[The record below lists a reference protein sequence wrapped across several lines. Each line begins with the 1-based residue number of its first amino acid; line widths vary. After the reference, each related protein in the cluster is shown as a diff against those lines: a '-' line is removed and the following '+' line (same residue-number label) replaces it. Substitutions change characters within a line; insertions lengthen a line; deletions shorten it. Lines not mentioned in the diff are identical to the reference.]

1 MNNIINLSQLITRLA
16 KVTDTDPNTARR
28 FLRTFFATIED
39 ALAEGETVEIKGIG
53 TFRRCDDPAV
63 GTPGTVGFAP
73 DSDFAEEINRPFA
86 VFEAVE
92 LADGLTAE
100 DLEPEIQTE
109 GHIQPEEEYQVQETQ
124 AELEETT
131 SSTAFQTQSQE
142 ESLYETTEE
151 FTAKT
156 HEVPTTEIADNPS
169 IQEPQAE
176 HKAPWE
182 IYGKGSFIEEAKA
195 PETEEETIT
204 ITENISGPENES
216 TDETAIYDTEEEI
229 DDDEER
235 RHKRIWIWIAA
246 AVLALAGI
254 GGYLAAV
261 VTVPIPSYDDII
273 EEETEP
279 IESITETEPTAE
291 LTAEEAIATDLAKN
305 SAIQQPETT
314 ATEPQDAVQTSAPV
328 STPSKEP
335 KYDTVTSKRYLAIM
349 AREYYGRSIYWVFI
363 YEANADKLT
372 DPNKVAPGTRVLI
385 PDKESLP
392 GSSEAER
399 TSIAEKKAAAIQAKY
414 K

>member
-1 MNNIINLSQLITRLA
+1 MNNIINLSQIITRLA

-109 GHIQPEEEYQVQETQ
+109 GHIQSEEEYQVQETQ
-124 AELEETT
+124 AETEETT
-131 SSTAFQTQSQE
+131 SSTAFQTQSRE
-142 ESLYETTEE
+142 ESLYDTTEE

-156 HEVPTTEIADNPS
+156 HEEPTTEIADNPS

-216 TDETAIYDTEEEI
+216 TDETAIYDAEEEI

-246 AVLALAGI
+246 AILALAGI

-291 LTAEEAIATDLAKN
+291 EAIATDLAKN

-314 ATEPQDAVQTSAPV
+314 AADPQPAVQTSAPV
-328 STPSKEP
+328 STP
-335 KYDTVTSKRYLAIM
+335 VKRTEIRHCNIQTLSRNNGQGILRTQYLLGIH
-349 AREYYGRSIYWVFI
+349 
-363 YEANADKLT
+363 L
-372 DPNKVAPGTRVLI
+372 
-385 PDKESLP
+385 
-392 GSSEAER
+392 
-399 TSIAEKKAAAIQAKY
+399 
-414 K
+414 

>member
-142 ESLYETTEE
+142 ESLYDTTE
-151 FTAKT
+151 
-156 HEVPTTEIADNPS
+156 
-169 IQEPQAE
+169 
-176 HKAPWE
+176 
-182 IYGKGSFIEEAKA
+182 
-195 PETEEETIT
+195 
-204 ITENISGPENES
+204 
-216 TDETAIYDTEEEI
+216 
-229 DDDEER
+229 
-235 RHKRIWIWIAA
+235 
-246 AVLALAGI
+246 
-254 GGYLAAV
+254 
-261 VTVPIPSYDDII
+261 
-273 EEETEP
+273 
-279 IESITETEPTAE
+279 
-291 LTAEEAIATDLAKN
+291 
-305 SAIQQPETT
+305 
-314 ATEPQDAVQTSAPV
+314 
-328 STPSKEP
+328 
-335 KYDTVTSKRYLAIM
+335 
-349 AREYYGRSIYWVFI
+349 
-363 YEANADKLT
+363 
-372 DPNKVAPGTRVLI
+372 
-385 PDKESLP
+385 
-392 GSSEAER
+392 
-399 TSIAEKKAAAIQAKY
+399 
-414 K
+414 